1 MVKATVREA
10 WERRRFQ
17 HAAGLLRDL
26 VVRQGRIEALNVAL
40 LAFGILTA
48 LALLH
53 GIVVLHAGRIEPSG
67 LIADRG

>member
-1 MVKATVREA
+1 MREA

-17 HAAGLLRDL
+17 HAAGLFRDFV

-48 LALLH
+48 
-53 GIVVLHAGRIEPSG
+53 S
-67 LIADRG
+67 